1 MTPSRLGLNTIS
13 LRFTTLPEVAAAC
26 AEAGFGVIEFH
37 LDQIRGELARGLTL
51 ADCRAILADHGLRV
65 AGGFNDPLWTLADD
79 EAERAAN
86 HAKHRPNAELVAALG
101 GRAMTVGTDYVAWPA
116 ADRVPDAIGRI
127 AETVGTVAADIAPL
141 GVDLLIEFN
150 WGVVK
155 TLHAAVAIARRTGL
169 ANVGV
174 LFDPAHLHCTP
185 TKVEHLTVETV
196 PFIRHVHVDNMPAK
210 PAELT
215 DCNKDRLLPG
225 DPAGCYDLT
234 AIFARLEAHGYRGDY
249 CIEMFNDALWALPP
263 REAAK
268 RMFDAMQ
275 TVFSPLP

>member
-1 MTPSRLGLNTIS
+1 MTPARLGLNTIS

-37 LDQIRGELARGLTL
+37 LDQIRGELARGLTM
-51 ADCRAILADHGLRV
+51 AEIRAVLADHGLRV
-65 AGGFNDPLWTLADD
+65 AGGFNDPLWSLAVGP
-79 EAERAAN
+79 EREAN
-86 HAKHRPNAELVAALG
+86 HAKHRANADLVAALG
-101 GRAMTVGTDYVAWPA
+101 GRAMTVGTDYVAWPP
-116 ADRVPDAIGRI
+116 ADQEPDVIGRI
-127 AETVGTVAADIAPL
+127 AGTVHEVATGIAPL

-155 TLHAAVAIARRTGL
+155 TLHAAVEIVRRAGV
-169 ANVGV
+169 ANAGV

-185 TKVEHLTVETV
+185 TKVEHLTAETV
-196 PFIRHVHVDNMPAK
+196 PYIRHVHVDNMPAK
-210 PAELT
+210 PAEIT
-215 DCNKDRLLPG
+215 DCNRDRVLPG
-225 DPAGCYDLT
+225 DPVGCYDLV
-234 AIFARLEAHGYRGDY
+234 AIFARLEALGYRGDY

-275 TVFSPLP
+275 TVFSSLP